1 MMIQEKKA
9 SLKTKNVELM
19 HNPKPYMQDI
29 TGRQR
34 IYFKSP
40 VLGVHEELDLGLL
53 EGALPHMGRQPIKC
67 SITS

>member
-1 MMIQEKKA
+1 
-9 SLKTKNVELM
+9 M
-19 HNPKPYMQDI
+19 HNSNPYMQDI